1 MIYLD
6 YNATTPLCDAAREAM
21 LPYLGGKFGNPSS
34 VHAAGREARAAI
46 DNARDKIAALLHAK
60 PGEIIFTGGA
70 TESCNLGVLGL
81 ARSASAGGL
90 PGVPSAKP
98 GHIISNKAE
107 HHAVLHAVEHLEDRE
122 GFEVTWLNV
131 SKTGMVDLDQL
142 ADSIRPDTKL
152 VSIMTANNET
162 GVIQPMR
169 EISRICR
176 ERGVLLHSDMVQAF
190 GKIPVIPSE
199 VENGAAGKAATWT
212 GRPEAERTGS
222 ERIKPRENIETLTQ
236 RDPSIPKA
244 FGTQDDLG
252 SLVDCASFAAHK
264 FYGPKGTG
272 FLFLRSGLPIEP
284 LMFGGAHEN
293 QRRPGTENVAGVA
306 GMAAAAEWVLR
317 NADGERQRQAQLRDD
332 FWTRIAKL
340 FPDAQQ
346 NGDPAHRLANT
357 LNASFIGVDSE
368 TMLMALDLEGVCAS
382 SGSACMVGS
391 VRASHVL
398 LAMGLPMES
407 ARSAIRFSLGRP
419 TTAEEIAGA
428 ADALEQIAKRTKDAR
443 EYALA

>member
-21 LPYLGGKFGNPSS
+21 LPYLGRYFGNPSS

-46 DNARDKIAALLHAK
+46 DNARDKLGVLLRAK

-70 TESCNLGVLGL
+70 TESCNLAVLGL
-81 ARSASAGGL
+81 ARSSSSRG
-90 PGVPSAKP
+90 

-107 HHAVLHAVEHLEDRE
+107 HHAVLHPLEHLEQHE

-131 SKTGMVDLDQL
+131 SESGMVDLDQL
-142 ADSIRPDTKL
+142 ADSIRPDTRL

-169 EISRICR
+169 EISQICR
-176 ERGVLLHSDMVQAF
+176 DRGVLLHSDMVQAF
-190 GKIPVIPSE
+190 GKTDVD
-199 VENGAAGKAATWT
+199 V
-212 GRPEAERTGS
+212 
-222 ERIKPRENIETLTQ
+222 
-236 RDPSIPKA
+236 
-244 FGTQDDLG
+244 
-252 SLVDCASFAAHK
+252 SLVDVASFAAHK

-272 FLFLRSGLPIEP
+272 FLCLRAGLPIQP
-284 LMFGGAHEN
+284 IMFGGAHEN
-293 QRRPGTENVAGVA
+293 QRRPGTENVAGIA
-306 GMAAAAEWVLR
+306 GMAAAAEWI
-317 NADGERQRQAQLRDD
+317 LRDRETEQERRARLRD
-332 FWTRIAKL
+332 QLWRGIADV

-357 LNASFIGVDSE
+357 LNTSFIGIDSE

-398 LAMGLPMES
+398 LAMGLPMER
-407 ARSAIRFSLGRP
+407 ARSAIRLSLGKW
-419 TTAEEIAGA
+419 TTAEEIAATG
-428 ADALEQIAKRTKDAR
+428 DALDRIAKRTKDAR

>member
-21 LPYLGGKFGNPSS
+21 LPYLNRLYGNPSS
-34 VHAAGREARAAI
+34 IHAAGREARAAI
-46 DNARDKIAALLHAK
+46 DDARDNIAALLHAK
-60 PGEIIFTGGA
+60 PGEIIFKGGA

-81 ARSASAGGL
+81 ARSGSSHG
-90 PGVPSAKP
+90 

-107 HHAVLHAVEHLEDRE
+107 HHAVMHAVEHLENCE
-122 GFEVTWLNV
+122 GFEVTWLDV
-131 SKTGMVDLDQL
+131 SKDGMVDLDQL
-142 ADSIRPDTKL
+142 RDSIRPDTKL

-162 GVIQPMR
+162 GVVQPMR

-176 ERGVLLHSDMVQAF
+176 ERGVLLHSDIVQAF
-190 GKIPVIPSE
+190 GKIPVMPSE
-199 VENGAAGKAATWT
+199 VEGA
-212 GRPEAERTGS
+212 
-222 ERIKPRENIETLTQ
+222 RENVENLTQ
-236 RDPSIPKA
+236 RNPSTPLG
-244 FGTQDDLG
+244 FTQDDLT
-252 SLVDCASFAAHK
+252 SLVDAGSFAAHK

-272 FLFLRSGLPIEP
+272 FLFLRSGLTIQP

-306 GMAAAAEWVLR
+306 GMAAAAQWVLR
-317 NADGERQRQAQLRDD
+317 DADAERQRQTQLRDD
-332 FWTRIAKL
+332 FWMRIAKL

-346 NGDPAHRLANT
+346 NGDPVHRLANT
-357 LNASFIGVDSE
+357 LNVSFIGVDSE

-398 LAMGLPMES
+398 LAMGLPMER
-407 ARSAIRFSLGRP
+407 ARSAIRFSLGRL
-419 TTAEEIAGA
+419 TTAEEIADA
-428 ADALEQIAKRTKDAR
+428 ADALGRIATRTKDAH
-443 EYALA
+443 EYAVA

>member
-21 LPYLGGKFGNPSS
+21 LPYLNEKFGNPSS

-60 PGEIIFTGGA
+60 PGEIIFTSGA
-70 TESCNLGVLGL
+70 TESCNLGLLGL
-81 ARSASAGGL
+81 ARCRSANGL
-90 PGVPSAKP
+90 PAATSAKP

-107 HHAVLHAVEHLEDRE
+107 HHAVLHAVEQLEDRE

-131 SKTGMVDLDQL
+131 SKNGMVDLDQL

-162 GVIQPMR
+162 GVIQPMQ

-176 ERGVLLHSDMVQAF
+176 ERGVLLHSDIVQAF
-190 GKIPVIPSE
+190 GKLDIDI
-199 VENGAAGKAATWT
+199 
-212 GRPEAERTGS
+212 
-222 ERIKPRENIETLTQ
+222 
-236 RDPSIPKA
+236 
-244 FGTQDDLG
+244 
-252 SLVDCASFAAHK
+252 SLVDAGSFAAHK

-272 FLFLRSGLPIEP
+272 FLFLRSGLSIQP

-317 NADGERQRQAQLRDD
+317 DADEESQRQTQLRND
-332 FWTRIAKL
+332 FWTRIAQV

-346 NGDPAHRLANT
+346 NGDAAHRLGNT
-357 LNASFIGVDSE
+357 LNVSFIDVDSE

-407 ARSAIRFSLGRP
+407 ARSAIRFSLGRR
-419 TTAEEIAGA
+419 TTAEEIANA
-428 ADALEQIAKRTKDAR
+428 ADALEQIAKRTTDAR
-443 EYALA
+443 EYAIA

>member
-1 MIYLD
+1 
-6 YNATTPLCDAAREAM
+6 
-21 LPYLGGKFGNPSS
+21 
-34 VHAAGREARAAI
+34 
-46 DNARDKIAALLHAK
+46 
-60 PGEIIFTGGA
+60 
-70 TESCNLGVLGL
+70 VLGL
-81 ARSASAGGL
+81 ARSRSADGLPAVASA
-90 PGVPSAKP
+90 SA

-107 HHAVLHAVEHLEDRE
+107 HHAVLHAIERLEDRE
-122 GFEVTWLNV
+122 AFEVTWLNV
-131 SKTGMVDLDQL
+131 SKDGMVDLDQL

-162 GVIQPMR
+162 GVVQPMR

-176 ERGVLLHSDMVQAF
+176 ERGVLLHSDIVQAF
-190 GKIPVIPSE
+190 GKLDIDV
-199 VENGAAGKAATWT
+199 
-212 GRPEAERTGS
+212 
-222 ERIKPRENIETLTQ
+222 
-236 RDPSIPKA
+236 
-244 FGTQDDLG
+244 
-252 SLVDCASFAAHK
+252 SLVDAGSFAAHK

-272 FLFLRSGLPIEP
+272 FLFLRSGLSIQP

-317 NADGERQRQAQLRDD
+317 DADEERRRQAQLRDD
-332 FWTRIAKL
+332 FWTRIAQV

-357 LNASFIGVDSE
+357 LNTSFIGVDSE

-407 ARSAIRFSLGRP
+407 ARSAIRFSLGRR
-419 TTAEEIAGA
+419 TTAEEVADA
-428 ADALEQIAKRTKDAR
+428 ADGLEQIAKRTKDAR

>member
-1 MIYLD
+1 
-6 YNATTPLCDAAREAM
+6 
-21 LPYLGGKFGNPSS
+21 
-34 VHAAGREARAAI
+34 
-46 DNARDKIAALLHAK
+46 
-60 PGEIIFTGGA
+60 
-70 TESCNLGVLGL
+70 
-81 ARSASAGGL
+81 
-90 PGVPSAKP
+90 
-98 GHIISNKAE
+98 
-107 HHAVLHAVEHLEDRE
+107 
-122 GFEVTWLNV
+122 
-131 SKTGMVDLDQL
+131 
-142 ADSIRPDTKL
+142 
-152 VSIMTANNET
+152 
-162 GVIQPMR
+162 
-169 EISRICR
+169 
-176 ERGVLLHSDMVQAF
+176 
-190 GKIPVIPSE
+190 
-199 VENGAAGKAATWT
+199 
-212 GRPEAERTGS
+212 
-222 ERIKPRENIETLTQ
+222 
-236 RDPSIPKA
+236 
-244 FGTQDDLG
+244 
-252 SLVDCASFAAHK
+252 
-264 FYGPKGTG
+264 
-272 FLFLRSGLPIEP
+272 
-284 LMFGGAHEN
+284 MFGGAHEN